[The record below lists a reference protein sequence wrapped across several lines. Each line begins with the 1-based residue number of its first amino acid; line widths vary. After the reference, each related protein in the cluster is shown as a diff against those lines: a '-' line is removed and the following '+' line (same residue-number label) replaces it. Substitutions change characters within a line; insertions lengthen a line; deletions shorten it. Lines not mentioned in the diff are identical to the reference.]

1 VVVYVPEVS
10 EEMIALLG
18 RRDEP
23 TDAVEEYCRYLSGAL
38 EQYGRKLSVQRVG
51 WAETGWNAALKE
63 LRARAEKWSG
73 RWVILQY
80 TALAWSARGF
90 PSDFL
95 RVLAVLRGANARLGV
110 VFHDV
115 EPYSGSHWVDR
126 LRRMA
131 QLRTM
136 RRILDYADMAVFTVP
151 ISQVSW
157 KPNPS
162 PKLVFIPVGANLPAR
177 SGTDLGSAQIAERS
191 AHSLQSA
198 ARPLTVAVFSITGG
212 SAGDR
217 ETNEIVAASRH
228 AAQHVG
234 PFRLSVFGRHAGQRE
249 SALRDGLRGA
259 PVKISVEDVLDGD
272 EVIKRL
278 YASDVLL
285 FVRGGISSRRGSA
298 IAGIACGLPIVGYRG
313 TETAWPVT
321 NAGVA
326 LVPLNETTALCAMLT
341 QVLSDASL
349 REELA
354 GKARAAYSAHF
365 CWPAIAK
372 RFAEEIEKRS
382 G

>member
-1 VVVYVPEVS
+1 MAEVS

-38 EQYGRKLSVQRVG
+38 EQYGRKLSVERVG
-51 WAETGWNAALKE
+51 WAETDWNTALKE
-63 LRARAEKWSG
+63 LGVRAQEWSG

-90 PSDFL
+90 PSDCL
-95 RVLAVLRGANARLGV
+95 RVVEVLRRANARMCV

-115 EPYSGSHWVDR
+115 EPYSGSRWVDR

-151 ISQVSW
+151 ISQISW
-157 KPNPS
+157 KPDPS
-162 PKLVFIPVGANLPAR
+162 PKLVFIPVGANLPER
-177 SGTDLGSAQIAERS
+177 SGTNPGSPQIAERP

-198 ARPLTVAVFSITGG
+198 ARPLTIAVFSITGG

-217 ETNEIVAASRH
+217 ETDEIVAASKH

-234 PFRLSVFGRHAGQRE
+234 PFRLSVFGRHAGQRAA
-249 SALRDGLRGA
+249 ALRDGLRGI
-259 PVKISVEDVLDGD
+259 PVEISVEDVLDGG
-272 EVIKRL
+272 EVVKRL
-278 YASDVLL
+278 CASDVLL

-298 IAGIACGLPIVGYRG
+298 IAGIACGLPVVGYYG
-313 TETAWPVT
+313 TESAWPVT
-321 NAGVA
+321 DAGVA
-326 LVPLNETTALCAMLT
+326 LVPLNDTAALCATLT
-341 QVLSDASL
+341 RVLSDASL

-354 GKARAAYSAHF
+354 GKARAAYSKHF
-365 CWPAIAK
+365 CWSAIAK

-382 G
+382 A